1 MGNIKNE
8 PAYDPFPKTGLV
20 RKYAPFIRK
29 EVRDYCKMYPYMR
42 FEDMLA
48 EAIRIAV
55 KFEPEFDPNIAHD
68 FSTPLRHH
76 LKGLHRFA
84 QGDYRSWQ
92 MPVSKAQRDANDLEQ
107 RRNGIGGED
116 PRAVNFSGGH
126 NGARVTFDFQ
136 WMTAPEMRHRV
147 VLGTQ
152 LPGRDWDYA
161 NGVVDRAT
169 PDIKIVLEG
178 RKPSPITAGYIR
190 GVMALSE
197 LRQRE
202 SDQEAE
208 NQRNGDYAP
217 VFLKPSQM
225 KIDLGFYEGRRPP
238 KLESDH
244 THVAGL
250 DQSRTDDDGGKT
262 TLHDIVADEAPAIN
276 AEARDD
282 EARIEA
288 DHVRFLAVVEA
299 ERPLLS
305 PNETFVLD
313 NWLLGDLTIAEAAAQ
328 LSMTP
333 GGVSKMAARLE
344 KTLRAKNSLK

>member
-1 MGNIKNE
+1 MSNIKDE
-8 PAYDPFPKTGLV
+8 GYDPFPKSGLV
-20 RKYAPFIRK
+20 RKYAPFIRS
-29 EVRDYCKMYPYMR
+29 EVRDYCKQYPYMR
-42 FEDMLA
+42 YEDMLA

-55 KFEPEFDPNIAHD
+55 KVETNFDPNIAKD

-92 MPVSKAQRDANDLEQ
+92 MPVSKAQRDTNKLEQ

-116 PRAVNFSGGH
+116 PLAVNFSGGS

-136 WMTAPEMRHRV
+136 WMTAPEARHRI

-169 PDIKIVLEG
+169 PDIKTVLEG
-178 RKPSPITAGYIR
+178 RKPSPITAGYVR
-190 GVMALSE
+190 GVVALSE

-208 NQRNGDYAP
+208 NQLSGDFSP
-217 VFLKPSQM
+217 VVLRPSQM
-225 KIDLGFYEGRRPP
+225 KIDIGFYEGRKPP
-238 KLESDH
+238 KLEPDH
-244 THVAGL
+244 SPVASL
-250 DQSRTDDDGGKT
+250 DESRTDDDDGRG
-262 TLHDIVADEAPAIN
+262 TLADIVADEAPAIN
-276 AEARDD
+276 AEAREDK
-282 EARIEA
+282 ARLEA
-288 DHVRFLAVVEA
+288 DHVRFLAIVEA
-299 ERPLLS
+299 ERPSLG
-305 PNETFVLD
+305 PKETFVLD
-313 NWLLGDLTIAEAAAQ
+313 NWLLGDLTIAEAAAR

-344 KTLRAKNSLK
+344 KRLRAKNSLK